1 MQMKE
6 DGKNDN
12 LVTLAILTY
21 TKAQIL
27 QTVLQSE
34 GVEATIM
41 NVNQITPTVNA
52 AVRVKINE
60 SDLPKALKIT
70 EKAAWLTEDMLDE
83 KAEHEKKRNTILLP
97 VDFSEYSMKA
107 CEFGFNIA
115 KSMNAEVVLMHVYF
129 TPIYAA
135 SLPNGD
141 IFNYQKQ
148 GFDRE
153 AHIIHR
159 QVQEKLEHLSNQI
172 DAKIASGDFP
182 NIKYVK
188 KLREGIPE
196 EEIVRYARRHK
207 VTLIIMGTRG
217 SNQKKIDLIGSV
229 TAEVIDRSRAT
240 VFAIPENTPYKTF
253 DKVKR
258 IAFLTD
264 FDPRDLIALDNLL
277 QNDFPIFKPAISL
290 VHISDSDEHDKWDEI
305 ELGGIKE
312 YLTKNYE
319 GLDVDYEII
328 KDDDNFSNTLSE
340 FITKHQIDVI
350 TLSSYRRNIFAR
362 LFNPSIARK
371 MVFHSDTP
379 LLVIS
384 V

>member
-1 MQMKE
+1 MQ
-6 DGKNDN
+6 KNGDDN
-12 LVTLAILTY
+12 KQDKLVTLAILTF

-27 QTVLQSE
+27 QTVLRDE
-34 GVEATIM
+34 GIEAVLL
-41 NVNQITPTVNA
+41 NVNQITPTINA
-52 AVRVKINE
+52 AVKLMINE
-60 SDLPKALKIT
+60 GDLNKALEIT
-70 EKAAWLTEDMLDE
+70 EKASWLNDDLINE
-83 KAEHEKKRNTILLP
+83 KNEHAKKENIILLP

-115 KSMNAEVVLMHVYF
+115 KSMNAKLVILHVYF

-153 AHIIHR
+153 THIIHK
-159 QVQEKLEHLSNQI
+159 QVKEKLEQLTNQI
-172 DAKIASGDFP
+172 ESKIATGEFP
-182 NIKYVK
+182 KIDYDK

-196 EEIVRYARRHK
+196 EEIVRYARKHR
-207 VTLIIMGTRG
+207 VNLVIMGTRG

-229 TAEVIDRSRAT
+229 TAEVIDRCRTT
-240 VFAIPENTPYKTF
+240 VFAIPENIPYHTF
-253 DKVKR
+253 DKIKK

-264 FDPRDLIALDNLL
+264 FDNRDLIALDKLL
-277 QNDFPIFKPAISL
+277 QNDFPLNNPDISL
-290 VHISDSDEHDKWDEI
+290 VHISDGHNEWDQI

-312 YLTKNYE
+312 YILNKYK
-319 GLDVDYEII
+319 DIKVDYQII
-328 KDDDNFSNTLSE
+328 KEDEDFADAISG
-340 FITKHQIDVI
+340 FITEHRVDVI
-350 TLSSYRRNIFAR
+350 CLSSYRRNIFAR

-379 LLVIS
+379 LLIINV
-384 V
+384 

>member
-1 MQMKE
+1 MNKE
-6 DGKNDN
+6 DGKNQDN

-27 QTVLQSE
+27 QNVLQTE
-34 GVEATIM
+34 GVEAIIL
-41 NVNQITPTVNA
+41 NINQITPTINA
-52 AVRVKINE
+52 AVRVKIKE
-60 SDLPKALKIT
+60 SDLPKALEIT
-70 EKAAWLTEDMLDE
+70 EKAAWLTEEILDE
-83 KAEHEKKRNTILLP
+83 KAEHEEKQNTILLP

-115 KSMNAEVVLMHVYF
+115 KSMNAELVLLHVYF

-153 AHIIHR
+153 AHIIHK

-172 DAKIASGDFP
+172 DAKIAAGEFP
-182 NIKYVK
+182 KIKYIK

-196 EEIVRYARRHK
+196 EEIVRYSRRHK
-207 VTLIIMGTRG
+207 VNLIIMGTRG

-229 TAEVIDRSRAT
+229 TAEVIDRCRTT
-240 VFAIPENTPYKTF
+240 VFAIPENTPYRTF
-253 DKVKR
+253 DKIKK

-264 FDPRDLIALDNLL
+264 FDPRDLMALDRLMK
-277 QNDFPIFKPAISL
+277 NDFPIFKPDISL
-290 VHISDSDEHDKWDEI
+290 LHISDEHDEWDMI

-312 YLTKNYE
+312 YLTQNYE
-319 GLDVDYEII
+319 GLNVDYDIL
-328 KDDDNFSNTLSE
+328 KNDDNFSQSLSDY
-340 FITKHQIDVI
+340 ITENQIDVI

-379 LLVIS
+379 LLVIN

>member
-1 MQMKE
+1 MKQNE
-6 DGKNDN
+6 GDTNDK
-12 LVTLAILTY
+12 LVTLAILTF

-27 QTVLQSE
+27 QNVLQSE
-34 GVEATIM
+34 GVQATVM

-52 AVRVKINE
+52 AVRVKIKE
-60 SDLPKALKIT
+60 SDLEKALQIT

-83 KAEHEKKRNTILLP
+83 KAEREKKQNTILLP

-107 CEFGFNIA
+107 CEFGFNMA
-115 KSMNAEVVLMHVYF
+115 KDMDAELVLLHVYF

-153 AHIIHR
+153 AHIIHK
-159 QVQEKLEHLSNQI
+159 QVQENFDRLTNQI
-172 DAKIASGDFP
+172 EAKIASGDFP
-182 NIKYVK
+182 KIKYIK

-207 VTLIIMGTRG
+207 VSMVIMGTRG
-217 SNQKKIDLIGSV
+217 SNQKKLDLIGSV
-229 TAEVIDRSRAT
+229 TAEVIDRCRTT
-240 VFAIPENTPYKTF
+240 VFAVPENIPYKTF

-258 IAFLTD
+258 IAFMTD
-264 FDPRDLIALDNLL
+264 FDSRDLLALDKLL
-277 QNDFPIFKPAISL
+277 QDDFPFHKPDISL
-290 VHISDSDEHDKWDEI
+290 IHIASEENEWDKI

-312 YLTKNYE
+312 YLVKNHTDI
-319 GLDVDYEII
+319 DVDYAII
-328 KDDDNFSNTLSE
+328 KDDDSFADTLSHY
-340 FITKHQIDVI
+340 ITEHQIDVL
-350 TLSSYRRNIFAR
+350 TMTSYRRNIFAR

-379 LLVIS
+379 LLVIN
-384 V
+384 VV